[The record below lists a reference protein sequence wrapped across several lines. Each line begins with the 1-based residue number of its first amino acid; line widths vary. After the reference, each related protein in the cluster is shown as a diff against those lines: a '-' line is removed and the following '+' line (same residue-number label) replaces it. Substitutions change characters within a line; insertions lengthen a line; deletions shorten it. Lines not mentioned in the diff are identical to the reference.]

1 MKGGEKSLNKELKR
15 CPFCGGGAKLVKTM
29 GGFYKIQCE
38 ECAVQTRS
46 LTHLEAMALWNK
58 REYQKIPKS
67 DLTMLFGTRL
77 ERLRTKNQLSQKQ
90 LAEQVGTLGSILN
103 AVESGKAQADYD
115 MIVRLART
123 LHVTTDYLLG
133 NRRDYETEQVQSKKI

>member
-1 MKGGEKSLNKELKR
+1 MNKELKK
-15 CPFCGGGAKLVKTM
+15 CPFCGEGANIVKAM
-29 GGFYKIQCE
+29 GRFYQVRCE
-38 ECAVQTRS
+38 GCEVRTRS
-46 LTHLEAMALWNK
+46 MTLPEVMQNWNK

-115 MIVRLART
+115 MIVRLARA

-133 NRRDYETEQVQSKKI
+133 NMVDYETEQQVRRQKN